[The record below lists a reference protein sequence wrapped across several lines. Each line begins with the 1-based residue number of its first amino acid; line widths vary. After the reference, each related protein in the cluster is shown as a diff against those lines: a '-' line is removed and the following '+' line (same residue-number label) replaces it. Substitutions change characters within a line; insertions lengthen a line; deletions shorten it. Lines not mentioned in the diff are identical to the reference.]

1 MYRRNSKI
9 VGNSAKM
16 LKSTCKRTKLI
27 IYVKK
32 IIFGFLTLNV
42 WEKFENC
49 WKQRKNAQKHLKTN
63 KINYLRKKN
72 YLWIFNTECMG
83 EIRKMLETAQK
94 CSKALEN
101 EQNNYLRKKNYLLIF
116 NTECMGEII
125 KM

>member
-1 MYRRNSKI
+1 
-9 VGNSAKM
+9 M
-16 LKSTCKRTKLI
+16 LKSTSKRTKLI

-49 WKQRKNAQKHLKTN
+49 LKQRKNAQKHLKTN
-63 KINYLRKKN
+63 INYLRKKN

-83 EIRKMLETAQK
+83 EIRKLFETAQK

-101 EQNNYLRKKNYLLIF
+101 EQNYYLRKKNYLWIF
-116 NTECMGEII
+116 NTECMGEIR
-125 KM
+125 KLFETAQKCSKALENE

>member
-49 WKQRKNAQKHLKTN
+49 WKQRKNAQKHLKMN
-63 KINYLRKKN
+63 KIIIYVKKIIFGFLTLNVWEKLEKCRKP
-72 YLWIFNTECMG
+72 
-83 EIRKMLETAQK
+83 AHK

-101 EQNNYLRKKNYLLIF
+101 ELN
-116 NTECMGEII
+116 
-125 KM
+125 

>member
-1 MYRRNSKI
+1 MYRRISKN
-9 VGNSAKM
+9 VVNSAKM
-16 LKSTCKRTKLI
+16 LKNSCKRAILI

-49 WKQRKNAQKHLKTN
+49 LKQRKNAQKHLKMN
-63 KINYLRKKN
+63 QINYIRKKN

-83 EIRKMLETAQK
+83 EIRKLFETAQK

-101 EQNNYLRKKNYLLIF
+101 ELN
-116 NTECMGEII
+116 
-125 KM
+125 